1 MSTTIGPAVIE
12 STAPSLIVLEVEEVV
27 AALAHNMTNTTTTP
41 TTTVVSMDELDAE
54 ALPLV
59 SAQALPMSAQPE
71 QDKKAAGIS
80 SGIVIALCAGALL
93 VALALVSVR
102 RRLCVP
108 HHNMANQNVP
118 DAQICEEGKAGTSSA
133 GVASWS
139 TVNLVI

>member
-12 STAPSLIVLEVEEVV
+12 SIAPSLIVLEVEEVV

-41 TTTVVSMDELDAE
+41 TTTVVSMDELDAD
-54 ALPLV
+54 ALPLF

-71 QDKKAAGIS
+71 QDNKAAGIS

-93 VALALVSVR
+93 VATSLVSVS
-102 RRLCVP
+102 RLCVL
-108 HHNMANQNVP
+108 HHNMANQNHP
-118 DAQICEEGKAGTSSA
+118 DAQLCEEGKAGTSSA

-139 TVNLVI
+139 SVVIGI